1 MALSERQWADNG
13 YYDRHFQRQAVKI
26 LPGEYYATNGG
37 EVIVTVL
44 GSCVAACLEDPV
56 TGIGGMNHFLLPQN
70 ADDDHCLS
78 ARYGVYAMEL
88 LINEMLAMGAVKSRI
103 RAKVFGGGHVIE
115 AMSSNCVG
123 SRNAEFVE
131 SFLHK
136 EQIPIVASDLRGDY
150 ARKVYFFPDS
160 GQVWVK
166 RIRNLKND
174 TILVREQ
181 SLRERLARDQEAG
194 SVDLFMES

>member
-1 MALSERQWADNG
+1 MALSEGQWAGNS

-26 LPGEYYATNGG
+26 LPGEYFATSGR

-44 GSCVAACLEDPV
+44 GSCVAACLQDPG

-70 ADDDHCLS
+70 SDDDSCLS
-78 ARYGVYAMEL
+78 ARYGVNAMEL
-88 LINEMLAMGAVKSRI
+88 LINEMLAMGAIKTRI

-115 AMSSNCVG
+115 AMSSNRVG
-123 SRNAEFVE
+123 TRNAEFVE
-131 SFLHK
+131 GFLRD
-136 EQIPIVASDLRGDY
+136 EQIPIVASDLCGDY
-150 ARKVYFFPDS
+150 PRKVYFFPDT

-166 RIRNLKND
+166 KIRNLKND

-181 SLRERLARDQEAG
+181 SLRERLAQDQVAG
-194 SVDLFMES
+194 SVDLFLES

>member
-1 MALSERQWADNG
+1 MALSEEKWAGNG
-13 YYDRHFQRQAVKI
+13 YFDRHFQRQAVKI
-26 LPGEYYATNGG
+26 LPGEYFATSGS

-44 GSCVAACLEDPV
+44 GSCVAACLQDPF
-56 TGIGGMNHFLLPQN
+56 TGIGGMNHFLLPQSS
-70 ADDDHCLS
+70 DGDHSLS
-78 ARYGVYAMEL
+78 ARYGVNAMEL
-88 LINEMLAMGAVKSRI
+88 LINEMLAMGAVKSRL

-115 AMSSNCVG
+115 AMSSNRVG
-123 SRNAEFVE
+123 NRNAEFVE
-131 SFLHK
+131 RFLHN

-150 ARKVYFFPDS
+150 PRKVYFFPDS

-194 SVDLFMES
+194 NVDLFMES